1 MVIASFFFRYSFACF
16 LRLRSCFCT
25 CCFIGCCRLSL
36 FFLFLAAVVDAL
48 TTPSSLYLNV
58 FNFFFRKS
66 FLFSLFIYPE
76 RREKKTAWNFRFSI
90 PKKKGTHQHA
100 LERGIRSVC
109 RRVQSRCSANVAISH
124 AIMGSSPVVTAATLD
139 CLVCV
144 RREEVAGSKHGR
156 VEGRRLCGARGS
168 KVGLRG

>member
-1 MVIASFFFRYSFACF
+1 MWSLLHFFFDTVSLVFYGYVLVFAHVALLVAVVF
-16 LRLRSCFCT
+16 P
-25 CCFIGCCRLSL
+25 
-36 FFLFLAAVVDAL
+36 FFSLFLAAIVDAL
-48 TTPSSLYLNV
+48 TTPSSLYII
-58 FNFFFRKS
+58 FFFFLENHS
-66 FLFSLFIYPE
+66 YFPSLFSPK
-76 RREKKTAWNFRFSI
+76 EKKDGMELQIFYS
-90 PKKKGTHQHA
+90 KKKGTHQHA
-100 LERGIRSVC
+100 LKRGIRSVC